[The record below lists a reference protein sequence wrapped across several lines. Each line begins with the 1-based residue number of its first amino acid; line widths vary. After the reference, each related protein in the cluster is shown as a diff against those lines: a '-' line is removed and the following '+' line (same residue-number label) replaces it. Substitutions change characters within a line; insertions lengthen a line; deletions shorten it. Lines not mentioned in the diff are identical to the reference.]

1 MIGYLV
7 NRLLVAAA
15 AVLGV
20 VTLVFLSLHF
30 TPGDPVE
37 MLIPAEAAGTAGQA
51 LVQQI
56 RVKYGFDR
64 PLYVQYALYLRRLA
78 ALDLGASIRTGRAV
92 AADLRQRYPATFD
105 LAVASLLVATAIGVP
120 VGVVSALRPNSVMD
134 TFTMTAALVGV
145 SVPAFWSGLLL
156 MLLFSL
162 RLGWLPA
169 SGWSGGLWSWDGLR
183 HLIMP
188 AVTLGIEPAGVL
200 ARLVRSAML
209 DVLREDY
216 IRTARAKGLGERTV
230 VYRHALRNAF
240 IPVLTV
246 LGLQF
251 GGLLAGAVIVET
263 VFAWPGIGRYIVFG
277 ITGKDF
283 PVVQGGVLFIAL
295 VFVIINLLVDLL
307 YAWLDPRILYA

>member
-1 MIGYLV
+1 MIAYLV
-7 NRLLVAAA
+7 RRLIVAAGA
-15 AVLGV
+15 ILGV

-37 MLIPAEAAGTAGQA
+37 MLIPAEATGSAGKA

-56 RVKYGFDR
+56 RVRYGFDR
-64 PLYVQYALYLRRLA
+64 PLYAQYALYLRRLA
-78 ALDLGASIRTGRAV
+78 ALDLGASIRTGRPVAV
-92 AADLRQRYPATFD
+92 DLRQRYPATFV
-105 LAVASLLVATAIGVP
+105 LAVTSLFIAAAIGIP
-120 VGVVSALRPNSVMD
+120 VGVVSALRPNSVTD
-134 TFTMTAALVGV
+134 TVIMTAALIGV
-145 SVPAFWSGLLL
+145 SIPSFWSGLLL

-162 RLGWLPA
+162 KLGWLPA
-169 SGWSGGLWSWDGLR
+169 SGWTVGLWSWDSLR

-188 AVTLGIEPAGVL
+188 AVTLGIEPAGIL

-216 IRTARAKGLGERTV
+216 IRTARAKGLTGRAV

-240 IPVLTV
+240 IPVITV
-246 LGLQF
+246 LGLLF

-295 VFVIINLLVDLL
+295 VFVIANLLVDLL
-307 YAWLDPRILYA
+307 YALLDPRISYA